1 MVDGVAVSHGTLI
14 AYAPHDADRHAGG
27 PGRPGPPADLKHIR
41 LLVDLGARVA
51 RGVGVVTVAAASGQ
65 GLDLPY
71 VSHVFEL
78 QPRFTWDNADGY
90 TVGEVSLSRK
100 LRS

>member
-14 AYAPHDADRHAGG
+14 AYAPHDADRHAAGG
-27 PGRPGPPADLKHIR
+27 PGRPLVDLKHIR